1 MPDQNRSEQTDVLVI
16 GAGMAGYAAAIAA
29 REAGAQV
36 ILAEKMGHDGGS
48 SILSGTTFAFAGT
61 PLQATQGI
69 EDDAETLRADLLDV
83 GGHKNDPAM
92 VDLYVAHQLETFGWL
107 RDIGVVFQEVQL
119 SSNMSRPRSHP
130 AVPAQIFQ
138 SLRERAAALGL
149 DLRTGY
155 AARRLI
161 QRSDGTVTGAEF
173 ATPDGPLDIRAKG
186 GVILATGGFARSD
199 RLVQTFAPDQAP
211 ALRLGGAGSH
221 GDGLT
226 MAWALG
232 ADMADMGYAKAT
244 FGIAYPDYPGSGRA
258 AFEDDRA
265 LLHAMYRGAIAVN
278 REGQRFIAESAS
290 YKVLGD
296 ACLKQRDA
304 LAFQIFDSQV
314 MAESREAP
322 CTHNYRAAEAAGLL
336 IRADTIEALAEAAGL
351 PAEAVTAAVS
361 AYNDAC
367 DGSQTDA
374 FGRTTLGMGYGAPRR
389 IDQAPFYAY
398 PCTSGL
404 FSTYSGLRTGADLQ
418 VRRVDGTTICDL
430 YAAGEVLGGFHGKGY
445 MSGSAIG
452 KSAVFG
458 RLAGQSVARKAL
470 AANARDRETEA
481 L

>member
-1 MPDQNRSEQTDVLVI
+1 MPDQNRTEKTDVLVI

-29 REAGAQV
+29 REAGARV
-36 ILAEKMGHDGGS
+36 ILAEKLTHDGGS

-61 PLQATQGI
+61 PLQVEQDI
-69 EDDAETLRADLLDV
+69 EDDDETLRKDLLEV

-107 RDIGVVFQEVQL
+107 RDIGVAFQEVQL

-130 AVPAQIFQ
+130 AVPVQIFE
-138 SLRERAAALGL
+138 SLRKRAAALSL

-155 AARRLI
+155 TAQRLI
-161 QRSDGTVTGAEF
+161 QTSDGGVAGAEF
-173 ATPDGPLDIRAKG
+173 DTPDGRLSVLAEG

-244 FGIAYPDYPGSGRA
+244 FGIAYPDYPGSARS
-258 AFEDDRA
+258 FEGDRI

-278 REGQRFIAESAS
+278 RDGERFIAESAS

-296 ACLKQRDA
+296 ACLKQPDA
-304 LAFQIFDSQV
+304 MAFQIFDAQV
-314 MAESREAP
+314 MAETREAP
-322 CTHNYRAAEAAGLL
+322 RTHNYRGADAAGLL
-336 IRADTIEALAEAAGL
+336 IKADTIEALAEAAGL
-351 PAEAVTAAVS
+351 PKEAVTASVD
-361 AYNDAC
+361 AYNAAC
-367 DGSQTDA
+367 DGAQPDA
-374 FGRTTLGMGYGAPRR
+374 FGRTTLGMGYGVPRR

-404 FSTYSGLRTGADLQ
+404 FSTYAGLRTGPDLQ
-418 VRRVDGTTICDL
+418 VRRVDGTPISDL

-445 MSGSAIG
+445 MSGSAMG

-458 RLAGQSVARKAL
+458 RLAGRSAAHRAL
-470 AANARDRETEA
+470 GSNAERRTTEA